1 MKAGKKIEEIV
12 TSILLNDKMN
22 YLIRYRG
29 DRFPTLVEED
39 NLTKSEKEA
48 CKKFDESMLNKKR
61 KKSDNQFSESSN
73 QEIKKVFDNDDNS
86 NSSIKSSVFS
96 ESNKKEKK
104 KINKIEKNK
113 ENKNKNENQKKSKNN
128 GIKKLYE
135 REGSL
140 IQDIPIKILNV
151 GLKNRDE
158 TNLYS
163 LVRWKQPENIK
174 LLDSVVEND
183 RIKKEY
189 PNLLID
195 YYESRIIFLDE

>member
-1 MKAGKKIEEIV
+1 MKTSKKIEEIV
-12 TSILLNDKMN
+12 ASILLNDKMN

-29 DRFPTLVEED
+29 DRIPMLVEED

-48 CKKFDESMLNKKR
+48 CKKYEKSKLNKKR
-61 KKSDNQFSESSN
+61 KKSDNQFSEFSN
-73 QEIKKVFDNDDNS
+73 QEIKKVFDNDDNA

-104 KINKIEKNK
+104 KINKKEKNK
-113 ENKNKNENQKKSKNN
+113 ENINENKKEKKSKNN

-140 IQDIPIKILNV
+140 IQDVPLEILNV
-151 GLKNRDE
+151 GLKNRNE
-158 TNLYS
+158 KNLYS
-163 LVRWKQPENIK
+163 LVRWKQPANIK
-174 LLDSVVEND
+174 LLDSIVENN

-195 YYESRIIFLDE
+195 YYESKIIFLDE